1 MHRVKTMQTLELTA
15 LIIGVLGVGT
25 IGCSIASNPA
35 QATSSAKSAVVASAI
50 STSRAEPIVV
60 LPDFTSLVELAG
72 PAVVSIEAEH
82 DGHESNRDSHG
93 SIDPK
98 GDDDQMPEIFKRFFG
113 EGATPHMPAPEDFG
127 GTALGSGFIISADG
141 QILTNRHVVEGAD
154 RVIVHLGDRREFTA
168 KVIGSD
174 ELSDV
179 ALLKVQA
186 SGLPFLKLAD
196 SKTLKPGQWVVAIG
210 SPFGFDHSVTAGIV
224 SGVGRRSLDP
234 TQQYVPFI
242 QTDVPIN
249 RGNSGGPLLNLR
261 GEVVGINSQIFSNS
275 GGYMGVSFAI
285 PIETA
290 MNSVQQLQATGT
302 VRRGVL
308 GVRIQE
314 VTGSMARAMGSS
326 RTGGALVADV
336 QTGSAAAKAGVK
348 TGDLITAFNGTEI
361 DSSADLPPLVGSLP
375 PGSHAKLS
383 VRRNG
388 KMLEL
393 PVVLDSLDPAMLAAA
408 APSAGAESPRVTAA
422 VESLGLTV
430 QEIAAAQRK
439 ALKLE
444 AGQGVLVASVKG
456 AAARRSGVQPG
467 DVILRV
473 GSHDVGSMA
482 AFTTATAQLKSG
494 DSVMLLVRRNAQTQ
508 FIALGP
514 IEKG

>member
-1 MHRVKTMQTLELTA
+1 MPMNLSIRFAAFAVFAFA
-15 LIIGVLGVGT
+15 LPSVHAANA
-25 IGCSIASNPA
+25 AS
-35 QATSSAKSAVVASAI
+35 
-50 STSRAEPIVV
+50 
-60 LPDFTSLVELAG
+60 LPDFTDLVEQAG

-82 DGHESNRDSHG
+82 DGHERKQASKS
-93 SIDPK
+93 
-98 GDDDQMPEIFKRFFG
+98 DDDQMPEIFKRFFG
-113 EGATPHMPAPEDFG
+113 ETPFPQQPDDDA
-127 GTALGSGFIISADG
+127 GTALGSGFLISADG
-141 QILTNRHVVEGAD
+141 KILTNRHVVEGAD

-196 SKTLKPGQWVVAIG
+196 SKALKPGQWVVAIG

-234 TQQYVPFI
+234 SQQYVPFI

-285 PIETA
+285 PIEIA
-290 MNSVQQLQATGT
+290 MNAVQQLQATGK

-314 VTGSMARAMGSS
+314 VTGSMARAMGAS
-326 RTGGALVADV
+326 RTGGALVAEV
-336 QTGSAAAKAGVK
+336 QPNSAAAKAGVK

-375 PGSHAKLS
+375 PGSHATLS

-388 KMLEL
+388 KMIEL
-393 PVVLDSLDPAMLAAA
+393 PVVLDSLDPAMLAAV
-408 APSAGAESPRVTAA
+408 APSDGVESPRAKAA
-422 VESLGLTV
+422 VESLGLSV
-430 QEIAAAQRK
+430 QEITASQRK

-444 AGQGVLVASVKG
+444 AGQGVLVTGVKG
-456 AAARRSGVQPG
+456 AAARRSGLQPG

-473 GSHDVGSMA
+473 GSHDVGSA
-482 AFTTATAQLKSG
+482 ATFAAATAQLKSG
-494 DSVMLLVRRNAQTQ
+494 DSVLLLVRRNTQTQ

-514 IEKG
+514 VEKG